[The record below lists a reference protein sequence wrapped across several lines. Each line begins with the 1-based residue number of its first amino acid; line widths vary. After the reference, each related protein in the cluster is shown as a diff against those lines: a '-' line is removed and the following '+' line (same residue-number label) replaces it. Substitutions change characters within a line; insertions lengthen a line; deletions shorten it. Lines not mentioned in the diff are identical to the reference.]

1 MIYRPELCTEEKLLS
16 YAKYYYIDP
25 DPLNPL
31 AAQILRQPIA
41 KEDVLWPEDVETMF
55 APGYQDAM
63 LGYCL
68 FEGGSYSSLYAQLP
82 GVNVKMLDWWFV
94 WMTLPPKSVPRE
106 QGNLRYKIWCPL
118 GHWDHGYLVDGD
130 PSSGTP
136 RHPVEA
142 APPRDPCCG
151 GGIHCG
157 RPGRQLPNNPP
168 SPYTQQRAFFAPG
181 LLGLYQCL
189 RAAERSGLG
198 PQRNAAIFPR
208 DRLRL

>member
-68 FEGGSYSSLYAQLP
+68 FEGGSCSSLYAQLP

-94 WMTLPPKSVPRE
+94 WMTLPPE
-106 QGNLRYKIWCPL
+106 
-118 GHWDHGYLVDGD
+118 
-130 PSSGTP
+130 
-136 RHPVEA
+136 E
-142 APPRDPCCG
+142 
-151 GGIHCG
+151 
-157 RPGRQLPNNPP
+157 
-168 SPYTQQRAFFAPG
+168 
-181 LLGLYQCL
+181 
-189 RAAERSGLG
+189 RAARARQSTV
-198 PQRNAAIFPR
+198 
-208 DRLRL
+208 